1 MPGNKRGTFRSIARN
16 SGHFTNQDSNL
27 CLLLNSYREIS
38 ANHALT
44 SLAAQS
50 LARTLVSLVKP
61 YDSYYEVVEPVHN
74 LIYPS
79 RVTTETNNQP
89 SSTPVLCFSFLSKCP
104 FLFLSRHFQDRVKGS
119 GRSAVPPSIWA
130 TGQTVV
136 AVRNDCDFD
145 EQCSMTTP
153 QTECRDGK
161 CMCQGNMYPYVKD
174 NITQCFVRG
183 EKKIGDKCEES
194 LDCGYD
200 GGVCDK
206 TKKPI
211 CQCSPELPVTN
222 HIDKCGKG
230 KMELVSEGLYDGS
243 KRVCVELLDRALV
256 HCDGNT
262 SAVRPDVSGVVSKI
276 GREGEL
282 TNHATEQQRSERRI
296 FEAGLDACAGSSYH
310 SSIVKCGPST
320 TIKQNNDR
328 IGLATIVPSFNSSAR
343 NFLDRLVLVSEGAIN
358 ESCFFNE
365 QCEHVN
371 YQTECRDGR
380 CMCRYELTP
389 VTKQDGTVDCI
400 APQTDHGPPQYVDPA
415 MIGVLVGMALMF
427 IIICVV
433 LRLFSK

>member
-1 MPGNKRGTFRSIARN
+1 MVLRPRSVGISVPDYDSRGPV
-16 SGHFTNQDSNL
+16 
-27 CLLLNSYREIS
+27 LNSRLVPLLIFSKKELPQQTRSVGIS
-38 ANHALT
+38 VPGYE
-44 SLAAQS
+44 SRGPVIDS
-50 LARTLVSLVKP
+50 RLVPWLF
-61 YDSYYEVVEPVHN
+61 
-74 LIYPS
+74 
-79 RVTTETNNQP
+79 
-89 SSTPVLCFSFLSKCP
+89 FSKKELP
-104 FLFLSRHFQDRVKGS
+104 Q
-119 GRSAVPPSIWA
+119 RSP
-130 TGQTVV
+130 GFVV

-161 CMCQGNMYPYVKD
+161 CMCQGNMHPYVKD

-230 KMELVSEGLYDGS
+230 SPIDKYLGKEEKGNRPITPQSNSARKGGYL
-243 KRVCVELLDRALV
+243 KRASTHARGAGDERLKLEMIYFDIFSGVTIQVELNV
-256 HCDGNT
+256 GH
-262 SAVRPDVSGVVSKI
+262 
-276 GREGEL
+276 
-282 TNHATEQQRSERRI
+282 QQRSNRTMTASAWLRNT
-296 FEAGLDACAGSSYH
+296 DSNRS
-310 SSIVKCGPST
+310 
-320 TIKQNNDR
+320 R
-328 IGLATIVPSFNSSAR
+328 VPYILLGVENSSTSALVDAR
-343 NFLDRLVLVSEGAIN
+343 IKGINLVWSGLTVLEKLEFASRLEGAIN

-400 APQTDHGPPQYVDPA
+400 GE
-415 MIGVLVGMALMF
+415 
-427 IIICVV
+427 
-433 LRLFSK
+433 

>member
-1 MPGNKRGTFRSIARN
+1 MKGKVFGQTDKCATGWPNCLQ
-16 SGHFTNQDSNL
+16 NQDSNL
-27 CLLLNSYREIS
+27 CLLVNSYREIS
-38 ANHALT
+38 ANHALA

-61 YDSYYEVVEPVHN
+61 YDSYYEVVEPVHD

-222 HIDKCGKG
+222 HIDKCGKVAG
-230 KMELVSEGLYDGS
+230 CYLVPI
-243 KRVCVELLDRALV
+243 LV
-256 HCDGNT
+256 TAKSDAIASWVVDT
-262 SAVRPDVSGVVSKI
+262 SCSRI

-296 FEAGLDACAGSSYH
+296 FEAGLDACAGSSLVIFWDSLKGSLPQAKKKTISLASHSVPRISQIVITGYH
-310 SSIVKCGPST
+310 GYSWV
-320 TIKQNNDR
+320 
-328 IGLATIVPSFNSSAR
+328 
-343 NFLDRLVLVSEGAIN
+343 VL
-358 ESCFFNE
+358 
-365 QCEHVN
+365 
-371 YQTECRDGR
+371 T
-380 CMCRYELTP
+380 
-389 VTKQDGTVDCI
+389 
-400 APQTDHGPPQYVDPA
+400 PQTDHGPPQYVDPA